1 MKKHKIVLSFIL
13 IISGLVWI
21 YSCTGKQT
29 IELKVM
35 SYNIC
40 HGLGL
45 DSVLDLSRAANIIKT
60 QAPDLCGLQEVDD
73 SCSRSFNIKQT
84 EYLAKLTSMNGT
96 FGKFMNFQNGEY
108 GMATLIR
115 KPIISTKI
123 LELPDA
129 ILEPRV
135 SIINQVQLSETCT
148 IAFANIHL
156 DWAENKKGSA
166 NRLNQAKVLVK
177 YLDSLNLATII
188 IGDFNCSPNAPT
200 MQYFIKH
207 GFVFIKKGEDNLSY
221 QGDPKLE
228 IDYIIY
234 KDKGSIK
241 FKKKS
246 IHLLKVP
253 NISDHRPLVAEIEVS
268 F

>member
-1 MKKHKIVLSFIL
+1 MKKHKIVLSLIL
-13 IISGLVWI
+13 IISGLICI

-29 IELKVM
+29 IKLKIM

-40 HGLGL
+40 HGQGL

-60 QAPDLCGLQEVDD
+60 QSPDLCGLQEVDD

-84 EYLAKLTSMNGT
+84 AYLAKLTSMNGT

-115 KPIISTKI
+115 KPIVSTKI
-123 LELPDA
+123 LELPNA

-135 SIINQVQLSETCT
+135 SIIHQVQLSDACT
-148 IAFANIHL
+148 IAFANVHL
-156 DWAENKKGSA
+156 DWAENKEGSA
-166 NRLNQAKVLVK
+166 NRLKQAKVLVK
-177 YLDSLNLATII
+177 YLDSLNIAAII

-200 MQYFIKH
+200 MQYFTKH

-228 IDYIIY
+228 IDHIIY
-234 KDKGSIK
+234 RNKGNIK

-246 IHLLKVP
+246 IRLLKVP
-253 NISDHRPLVAEIEVS
+253 NISDHRPLVAEIEVY